1 MSLTITL
8 IYLLIIFSMFPYVEL
23 LPLGTD
29 SQPNALL
36 IALILFPFCCKWK
49 MNRDLA
55 GLLLIAIVGFF
66 LLFISP
72 KDFNSIRSLMNYFTL
87 FFVSYVTVYALQR
100 IGGIPYKL
108 FKGIIYTWFFIGT
121 VQLLIYPDFMSFL
134 TPRGDS
140 SLTMESG
147 RGIVCLAPEPT
158 FYGLTCLIFG
168 IIAYLNFKDKAD
180 IKIIYT
186 LIAIQLFLYS
196 RSSLVIFILLATG
209 GLYLLLII
217 FSKKKYF
224 LKVLVGCIVLGMIGI
239 GSINYFSETITTNRF
254 GMLLL
259 ILLENPES
267 FLILDASVNERF
279 IHVFF
284 PLYGFAEHWGLP
296 HGYGMFPNFM
306 ERCMNAEGF
315 QHLISDYV
323 QNRESPTRIMS
334 GLGSIL
340 YELGI
345 AGLVLIA
352 VLYDVI
358 NQLTN
363 GKTKIILLFVILAIL
378 LNAIPFSNPLIPFLI
393 GNMVHLSYE
402 KRKAN
407 SLSH

>member
-8 IYLLIIFSMFPYVEL
+8 IYLLIIFSMFPYIEI

-49 MNRDLA
+49 INRDLA

-87 FFVSYVTVYALQR
+87 FFVSYVTFYALQR

-108 FKGIIYTWFFIGT
+108 FKGIIYTWFIIGT

-140 SLTMESG
+140 ALTMKSG

-180 IKIIYT
+180 IKKIYC

-196 RSSLVIFILLATG
+196 RSSLVIFLLMATG
-209 GLYLLLII
+209 GLYLLLVI
-217 FSKKKYF
+217 FSKKEYF
-224 LKVLVGCIVLGMIGI
+224 LKVLVGCMVLGTIGI
-239 GSINYFSETITTNRF
+239 GLINHYSETIASNRF

-259 ILLENPES
+259 ILLEKPES

-284 PLYGFAEHWGLP
+284 PLYGFFSDFGMP
-296 HGYGMFPNFM
+296 HGYGMFPEFM
-306 ERCMNAEGF
+306 EKSLKMPQF

-323 QNRESPTRIMS
+323 LDREAPTRIMS

-363 GKTKIILLFVILAIL
+363 GKTKIVLLFVILAIL